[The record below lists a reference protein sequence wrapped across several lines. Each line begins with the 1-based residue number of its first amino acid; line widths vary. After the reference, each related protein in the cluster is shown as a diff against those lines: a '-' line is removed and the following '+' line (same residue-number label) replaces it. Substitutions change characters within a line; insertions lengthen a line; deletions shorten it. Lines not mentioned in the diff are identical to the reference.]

1 MVGVKNLYKDIF
13 DVITSYLSENE
24 KLGNNYYVSGSKNIL
39 TGEINTYVDQNN
51 FTNIEIFFNKLLD
64 RELNILDLGCGLGDK
79 STILKNVFKNSSVF
93 GLETTKCDDPDQK
106 DNLPSKIFSRFYPT
120 LNKKYNINLGL
131 YDGLNIPFEDSFFD
145 IIVLYAV
152 IEHIA
157 PENRKV
163 FIDTISKKLK
173 KDGYIV
179 ITRCPRFWGLMEF
192 ISRKFNL
199 GAHPWVL
206 KKKELLG
213 LFDEDKFSVEVF
225 KRMNNV
231 PNNHVVSKYFHKI
244 LIPLDKFLDFI
255 KWPFSTDYF
264 LIVKKI

>member
-1 MVGVKNLYKDIF
+1 MNIKLKSFKKIVLSIYVFIKSQNINNGYYIKAFSKILNNDVDIYVNYHNYKLINKHF
-13 DVITSYLSENE
+13 CRSNNE
-24 KLGNNYYVSGSKNIL
+24 CV
-39 TGEINTYVDQNN
+39 
-51 FTNIEIFFNKLLD
+51 
-64 RELNILDLGCGLGDK
+64 LDLGCGLGDK
-79 STILKNVFKNSSVF
+79 SIILKELFPLF
-93 GLETTKCDDPDQK
+93 DIYGLETTNYDDPDHVEHK
-106 DNLPSKIFSRFYPT
+106 PHLFFEKIYPI

-163 FIDTISKKLK
+163 FMDTISKKLK

-192 ISRKFNL
+192 ISRKLKL

-213 LFDEDKFSVEVF
+213 LFDKDKFSVEVF

-231 PNNHVVSKYFHKI
+231 PNNHVVSKYLHKI

-264 LIVKKI
+264 LIVRKV